1 MNIFVAKLNY
11 DTEETK
17 LREAFEVYGEVD
29 SAKIIS
35 DKFSGRSKG
44 FGFVEMLN
52 DEEAMTA
59 IAELN
64 DSELDGRTVV
74 VKKAKPREDN
84 RR

>member
-35 DKFSGRSKG
+35 DKFSGRSKC

>member
-1 MNIFVAKLNY
+1 
-11 DTEETK
+11 
-17 LREAFEVYGEVD
+17 
-29 SAKIIS
+29 
-35 DKFSGRSKG
+35 
-44 FGFVEMLN
+44 MLN